1 MTYQGLTMNQINT
14 PTIDGLLQGAE
25 PMVSHALDQAD
36 EALQSGMH
44 SVRHSAAQLRDRADH
59 ANQVALGYIRQEPV
73 KSILIAAATG
83 AALMAVLSL
92 LNRSH
97 HSK

>member
-1 MTYQGLTMNQINT
+1 MNNINT
-14 PTIDGLLQGAE
+14 TTDGILQGAV
-25 PMVSHALDQAD
+25 PMMTNAIEQAD
-36 EALQSGMH
+36 EALQSGVN
-44 SVRHSAAQLRDRADH
+44 SVRHQAAQIRNQADH

-92 LNRSH
+92 LNRSSH
-97 HSK
+97 HAK

>member
-1 MTYQGLTMNQINT
+1 MTYQGLNMNNINST
-14 PTIDGLLQGAE
+14 ADGILQGAV
-25 PMVSHALDQAD
+25 PMMTNAIEQAD
-36 EALQSGMH
+36 DALQSGMD
-44 SVRHSAAQLRDRADH
+44 SVRQRTAQLRNQADH

-97 HSK
+97 HAK

>member
-1 MTYQGLTMNQINT
+1 MNNINST
-14 PTIDGLLQGAE
+14 TDGLLQGAV
-25 PMVSHALDQAD
+25 PLMTHAIEQAD
-36 EALQSGMH
+36 DAVQSGVN
-44 SVRHSAAQLRDRADH
+44 SVRRQAAQLRNQADH

-97 HSK
+97 HAK

>member
-14 PTIDGLLQGAE
+14 PTVDGLLQSAE
-25 PMVSHALDQAD
+25 PLVSRAFDQAD
-36 EALQSGMH
+36 DAMQSGIH

-59 ANQVALGYIRQEPV
+59 ANQVALGYVRQEPV
-73 KSILIAAATG
+73 KALLIAAATG

-97 HSK
+97 SK